1 MDKNNTVDYLENAKN
16 RIDKEASKLLVES
29 TIYHES
35 THYGNLKVNNNPNGV
50 YSESGKEF
58 ENRAYGI
65 DLSYRNHKNYYQLNF
80 NLPKIATRYYGTIY

>member
-58 ENRAYGI
+58 V
-65 DLSYRNHKNYYQLNF
+65 
-80 NLPKIATRYYGTIY
+80 